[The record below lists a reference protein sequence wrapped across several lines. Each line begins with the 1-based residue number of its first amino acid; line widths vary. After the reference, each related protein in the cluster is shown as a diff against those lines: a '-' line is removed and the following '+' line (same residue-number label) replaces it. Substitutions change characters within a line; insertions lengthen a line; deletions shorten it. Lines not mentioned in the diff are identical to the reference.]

1 MSFGGEST
9 YMTGERITDSDSDLP
24 AEFIANDAEEIR
36 SLVQSV
42 NAFVDRQIVRDDI
55 ARQALSEQCSDPSFD
70 FRGCQPSPIGNLAVR
85 IAQLTRKTMS
95 KRGTDKRYTARN
107 QWYQEAVQRAGDDW
121 KKGSVLRHEQM
132 ADELM
137 KSASEG
143 ISKKSLLAKL
153 KIHLYEINRTDL
165 LRGIKK

>member
-1 MSFGGEST
+1 
-9 YMTGERITDSDSDLP
+9 MTGERITDSDSDLP
-24 AEFIANDAEEIR
+24 AEFTADDAEEIR

-42 NAFVDRQIVRDDI
+42 NAFVDRQTVHDDI
-55 ARQALSEQCSDPSFD
+55 ARQALSEQCSDPSFH
-70 FRGCQPSPIGNLAVR
+70 FHGCQPSPIGDLAVR
-85 IAQLTRKTMS
+85 IAQSTRKAIS
-95 KRGTDKRYTARN
+95 KRGANKRYTARN
-107 QWYQEAVQRAGDDW
+107 QWYQAAVRRADDDW

-137 KSASEG
+137 KSAPEG

-153 KIHLYEINRTDL
+153 KNHLYEINRTDL